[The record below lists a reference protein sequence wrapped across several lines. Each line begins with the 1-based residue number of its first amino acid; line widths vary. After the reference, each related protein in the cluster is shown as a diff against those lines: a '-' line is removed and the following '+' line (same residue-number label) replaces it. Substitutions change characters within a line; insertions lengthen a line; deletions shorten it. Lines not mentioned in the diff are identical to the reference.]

1 MNKFRSLLLLISS
14 LFLIINCSSSPTVCK
29 TSNTVGVWKNSISR
43 NMGGYSISQDTEL
56 EIKRYGPGDYEYFLN
71 QTVVDQM
78 YGGKPKY
85 INSSGSFKDQI
96 IERRWRFDGG
106 DFGEKGGYY
115 DEIIAKYTLNKKS
128 GYLSRQREGSPSP
141 AGININPKWTSKYT
155 ILNPDELNEISNGN
169 YKYSSLMNSN

>member
-1 MNKFRSLLLLISS
+1 MNNFRSLLLLIPS

-78 YGGKPKY
+78 YGGKPRY
-85 INSSGSFKDQI
+85 INSRGSFKDQI
-96 IERRWRFDGG
+96 MDKKWRFDGG
-106 DFGEKGGYY
+106 DFGEKGGYI
-115 DEIIAKYTLNKKS
+115 EV
-128 GYLSRQREGSPSP
+128 PSDCW
-141 AGININPKWTSKYT
+141 N
-155 ILNPDELNEISNGN
+155 N
-169 YKYSSLMNSN
+169 YKPDRLIISFSKGRGNTMIFTK

>member
-1 MNKFRSLLLLISS
+1 MKKILFILS
-14 LFLIINCSSSPTVCK
+14 LFLIINCSSSPTVYK

-106 DFGEKGGYY
+106 DFGEKGGYIEVPG
-115 DEIIAKYTLNKKS
+115 DC
-128 GYLSRQREGSPSP
+128 
-141 AGININPKWTSKYT
+141 W
-155 ILNPDELNEISNGN
+155 DN
-169 YKYSSLMNSN
+169 YKPDRLIVSFPKGRGNTMIFKK